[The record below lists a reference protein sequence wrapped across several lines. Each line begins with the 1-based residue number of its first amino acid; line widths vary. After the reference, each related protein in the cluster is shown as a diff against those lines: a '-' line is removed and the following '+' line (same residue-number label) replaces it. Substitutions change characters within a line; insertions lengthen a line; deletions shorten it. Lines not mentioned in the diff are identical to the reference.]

1 MNFRAVKLAV
11 VLPAIILTSLAY
23 SDVFRPGDYL
33 LAAAIGI
40 ILLGTFLSRG
50 SASGTVFLSTVL
62 YAVPY
67 SIALSQFLP
76 IAFPEAYRNLSEA
89 ILASPYFSSPLAI
102 FALMALSILA
112 DYVDTAEAWEN
123 VLRGLGWRGAGGKT
137 LLYGLPVVLLA
148 FALSLGLLWLGKS
161 LGLSTAGILLPV
173 FLLVLG
179 VAMAYS
185 SIESGSYRR
194 VIVAVEV
201 PPLNGEVVI
210 ETPDGSR
217 IMPLSRSSAFEWD
230 TLRLEAELKRR
241 PKRVVLRAGDRSELL
256 TPLIES
262 ADGETLF
269 LLYRKKGGEG

>member
-33 LAAAIGI
+33 LAAALGI

-89 ILASPYFSSPLAI
+89 ILASPYFSNPLAI
-102 FALMALSILA
+102 FSLIALSILA
-112 DYVDTAEAWEN
+112 DYIETAETWEN
-123 VLRGLGWRGAGGKT
+123 VLRGLGWRGTGGKT
-137 LLYGLPVVLLA
+137 LLYGLPVILLA
-148 FALSLGLLWLGKS
+148 FALSLGLLWLGRS
-161 LGLSTAGILLPV
+161 LGLSTTGILLPV
-173 FLLVLG
+173 LLLVLG
-179 VAMAYS
+179 MAMAYS

-201 PPLNGEVVI
+201 PPMNGEVVI
-210 ETPDGSR
+210 ETPDESR
-217 IMPLSRSSAFEWD
+217 VMPLSRSASFEWD
-230 TLRLEAELKRR
+230 TLRLEAELKKR
-241 PKRVVLRAGDRSELL
+241 PRRVVLKEGEEREIL

-262 ADGETLF
+262 VDGETLF
-269 LLYRKKGGEG
+269 LLYRKEG